1 MPEAAL
7 IQSPAVQGAPRL
19 SPAAQQLQARLAATP
34 RPRANATDAARTDAL
49 DRLGAQGLPGPRHEY
64 WRYSDPA
71 PFNTPAP
78 DPIALDAAAGDP
90 TLFAHV
96 DKLRL
101 VFVDGHFDAAASD
114 ELSLAGVEIAPL
126 SRADAQADHWVG
138 DAYGALEKQGQSPV
152 ARPFAALNTAIA
164 TDGAVIR
171 VTGRAAKPVQILY
184 RRSDPAADVAIHHV
198 LRLEEGADLTLL
210 ENGLVGARGNIVIE
224 ADLAPGAQ
232 LHHVAAHRAGV
243 PRVSN
248 IHLFGRV
255 GEGASLKSFALSV
268 DGRHMRTESV
278 IELLGDDAVAHV
290 ACAMLGD
297 GTSVHQ
303 DDTVFI
309 THTGLRGESRQVF
322 KKVLKNGATGVFQG
336 KILVRPGAQ
345 KTDGYQISQALLLDE
360 NSQFLAKP
368 ELEIYADD
376 VKCSHGSTTGALDE
390 TALFYL
396 RSRGVPRERA
406 VVLLVLS
413 FLADA
418 LEEVEDETLRAEIA
432 DRLEEWL
439 TARAKG

>member
-49 DRLGAQGLPGPRHEY
+49 DRLSVQGLPGPRHEY
-64 WRYSDPA
+64 WRYTDPA

-78 DPIALDAAAGDP
+78 DPIALDAALGDP
-90 TLFAHV
+90 TLFAGT

-114 ELSLAGVEIAPL
+114 ELSLAGVEIAAL
-126 SRADAQADHWVG
+126 SQADAQADHWVG

-152 ARPFAALNTAIA
+152 SRPFAALNTAIA

-198 LRLEEGADLTLL
+198 LRLEAGADLTLL